1 MHQNRTIVQAL
12 LILSI
17 LNLAFAAP
25 VVVQEIHDRRDDVV
39 AALAESV
46 SERRGDPEPGGLAL
60 SQYPSSS
67 SPPPADASPPH
78 HSLPLEESGFLQ
90 GSPLSDGSAPP
101 SHLSQTVGPAPVHD
115 STTEGSTSVAPQLSA
130 TDRPVPEHGPVIEG
144 SAPTQHWIEPNM
156 LLRVPHVDSPRVK
169 IFKMVAGL
177 TLLTTVVGGIVIWSA
192 LSNKK
197 DN

>member
-1 MHQNRTIVQAL
+1 MHQNRTIVQTL

-90 GSPLSDGSAPP
+90 GSPPSDGSAPP
-101 SHLSQTVGPAPVHD
+101 SHLSPTVGPAPVHD
-115 STTEGSTSVAPQLSA
+115 SMTEGTTSAAPHLSA
-130 TDRPVPEHGPVIEG
+130 TDRPVTEHGPVLEG
-144 SAPTQHWIEPNM
+144 SASMHHWIEPDM
-156 LLRVPHVDSPRVK
+156 LFKGPHVDSPMVK
-169 IFKMVAGL
+169 NLKTGAGVL
-177 TLLTTVVGGIVIWSA
+177 ILGGIIGGLVWASRTH
-192 LSNKK
+192 SK
-197 DN
+197 DD